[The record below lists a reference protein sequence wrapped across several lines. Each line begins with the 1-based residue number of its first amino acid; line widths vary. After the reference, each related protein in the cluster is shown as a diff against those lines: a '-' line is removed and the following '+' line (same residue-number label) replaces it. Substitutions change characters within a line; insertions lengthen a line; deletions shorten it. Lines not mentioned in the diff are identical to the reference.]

1 MGMKRQA
8 GYVVGGAGT
17 APATHLRPPQA
28 RSTVPL
34 FKKRPKPINLESYRH
49 LEELVDSGKPVLV
62 DFFQHGC
69 GPCKVMDGIINELAE
84 EYGESAHI
92 VKVDVT
98 KVAGAA
104 QVFKV
109 RSTPTFVL
117 LSNAPPKVSKKAAKR
132 GGDLRP
138 KGRQSQL
145 TPRWRTSGLVKKDQ
159 LKRLLESN
167 GASSAS

>member
-1 MGMKRQA
+1 MGMKRLA

-17 APATHLRPPQA
+17 APAAHLRPPQA

-84 EYGESAHI
+84 DFSESAI
-92 VKVDVT
+92 VVKAN
-98 KVAGAA
+98 VANVPEALDT
-104 QVFKV
+104 FKV

-117 LSNAPPKVSKKAAKR
+117 LTKKPEATN
-132 GGDLRP
+132 
-138 KGRQSQL
+138 L
-145 TPRWRTSGLVKKDQ
+145 TQRWRASGLVKKDI
-159 LKRLLESN
+159 LTRSLISA
-167 GASSAS
+167 GASPAQD